1 VVRSHRPGDV
11 FELVFP
17 CILEQNLQLVLCI
30 LLNALRYADA
40 ARIRNSLQTR
50 RHVHTSA
57 EDVPPSLITSPKF
70 TPMWNST
77 FFPRPVGISIC
88 HAALNVDRTAHR
100 IHHAAEFRKHSI
112 ASVLDDRPRYSVILG
127 IDQDAQMFL

>member
-77 FFPRPVGISIC
+77 FFPRPVGISIPRL
-88 HAALNVDRTAHR
+88 H
-100 IHHAAEFRKHSI
+100 
-112 ASVLDDRPRYSVILG
+112 VLDRGERVDPEEARGKLRRKFEAREKPG
-127 IDQDAQMFL
+127 A